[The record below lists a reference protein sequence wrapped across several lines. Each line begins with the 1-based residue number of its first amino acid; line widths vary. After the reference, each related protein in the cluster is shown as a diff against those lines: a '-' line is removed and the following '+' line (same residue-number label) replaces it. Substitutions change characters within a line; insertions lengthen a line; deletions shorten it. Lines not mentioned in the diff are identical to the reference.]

1 MPTNSDIEGL
11 WSNAW
16 SDLYEIIKDRWDA
29 RCLLPDGE
37 IVDVEACKDWLQ
49 ESAYSGY
56 VPAVSPGWV
65 LIPSATDSVAVPKKC
80 TCTSPGW
87 RKMSYLKW

>member
-1 MPTNSDIEGL
+1 MPTNADIEGL

-29 RCLLPDGE
+29 RCLLLDGK
-37 IVDVEACKDWLQ
+37 IVGVEACKDWLQ
-49 ESAYSGY
+49 DSAYSGY

-65 LIPSATDSVAVPKKC
+65 LGRPGVIASRIPTPSAQQNSK
-80 TCTSPGW
+80 
-87 RKMSYLKW
+87 